1 MVEKVV
7 LQIGN
12 KMDKQLLTFISCLL
26 FVSCDMRIDTYEI
39 HDVSKK
45 QIFRPEV
52 RKLFLTS
59 RTDSYSIHVE
69 GTLDGDAEIYVLSSN
84 ADIHKLR
91 SCTPFDNLKM
101 KKGKVNVVF
110 NRSGSYKPGEK
121 PYLYYLPCT
130 AKKGYLK
137 VRISFSKYLEGNGK
151 NTQFL

>member
-1 MVEKVV
+1 MKNVYI
-7 LQIGN
+7 LC
-12 KMDKQLLTFISCLL
+12 LFLTIAG
-26 FVSCDMRIDTYEI
+26 CDMGIDTYEI

-52 RKLFLTS
+52 RGLFSTI

-69 GTLDGDAEIYVLSSN
+69 GTLDGDAEIYVLSPN

-91 SCTPFDNLKM
+91 SCTPYDNTKM
-101 KKGKVNVVF
+101 KKGKVDVIF

-137 VRISFSKYLEGNGK
+137 VRISFNKYLEGNGK

>member
-1 MVEKVV
+1 ME
-7 LQIGN
+7 
-12 KMDKQLLTFISCLL
+12 KQLLAFIGCLL
-26 FVSCDMRIDTYEI
+26 LSSCDWGVDTYEI

-52 RKLFLTS
+52 RELFLTN

-69 GTLDGDAEIYVLSSN
+69 GTLDGDAEIYVLSPN

-91 SCTPFDNLKM
+91 SCTPFDNSKM
-101 KKGKVNVVF
+101 KKGKVNVIF

-137 VRISFSKYLEGNGK
+137 VRISFSKYLEGDR

>member
-1 MVEKVV
+1 MKNVYI
-7 LQIGN
+7 LC
-12 KMDKQLLTFISCLL
+12 LFLTIAG
-26 FVSCDMRIDTYEI
+26 CDMGTDTYEI

-52 RKLFLTS
+52 RGLFSTI

-69 GTLDGDAEIYVLSSN
+69 GTLDGDAEIYVLSPN

-91 SCTPFDNLKM
+91 SCTPYDNTKM
-101 KKGKVNVVF
+101 KKGKVDVIF

-137 VRISFSKYLEGNGK
+137 VRISFNKYLEGNGK

>member
-1 MVEKVV
+1 MKNVYI
-7 LQIGN
+7 LC
-12 KMDKQLLTFISCLL
+12 LFLTIAGCNLG
-26 FVSCDMRIDTYEI
+26 IDTYEI
-39 HDVSKK
+39 KDVSKK

-52 RKLFLTS
+52 RGLFSTS
-59 RTDSYSIHVE
+59 SYSIHVE
-69 GTLDGDAEIYVLSSN
+69 GTLDGEAEIYVLSPN

-91 SCTPFDNLKM
+91 SCTPFDNTKM
-101 KKGKVNVVF
+101 KKGKVNVIF

>member
-1 MVEKVV
+1 MKKTIYAFV
-7 LQIGN
+7 
-12 KMDKQLLTFISCLL
+12 L
-26 FVSCDMRIDTYEI
+26 FVIVSGCDLGIDTYEI

-45 QIFRPEV
+45 QIFRPEI
-52 RKLFLTS
+52 RELFLTD

-69 GTLDGDAEIYVLSSN
+69 GTLDGDAEIYVLSPN

-91 SCTPFDNLKM
+91 SCTPYDNTKM
-101 KKGKVNVVF
+101 KKGKVDVIF
-110 NRSGSYKPGEK
+110 NRSGSYKSGEK

-137 VRISFSKYLEGNGK
+137 VRISFTEYLKGNGK